1 MVCCCTTRST
11 RITNFTS
18 TMYFMIQLIFY
29 FHQHITWILADNR
42 IQKVSFNTYFQRS
55 DIQHRKQMWNMSL
68 KHVMEYSNVKL
79 YLMYNLP
86 KSIDNISDVYIVQIT
101 WLIHFVDLKYNYKNY
116 TIPWYL
122 DAFHSSWYNTYLY
135 IVKYISFVH

>member
-18 TMYFMIQLIFY
+18 TMYFMIELIFY
-29 FHQHITWILADNR
+29 FHQHITKILADNR

-55 DIQHRKQMWNMSL
+55 DIQHRKQMCNMSL

-101 WLIHFVDLKYNYKNY
+101 
-116 TIPWYL
+116 
-122 DAFHSSWYNTYLY
+122 
-135 IVKYISFVH
+135 